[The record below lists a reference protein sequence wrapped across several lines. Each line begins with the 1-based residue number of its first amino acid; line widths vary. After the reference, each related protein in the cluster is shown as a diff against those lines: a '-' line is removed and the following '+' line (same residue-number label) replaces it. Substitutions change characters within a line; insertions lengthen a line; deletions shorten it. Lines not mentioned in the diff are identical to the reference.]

1 MSNIDKLAQ
10 ETAHKLQPRQ
20 RHLGCDEIKRNDRN
34 ELEKKR
40 RNRFNGLIDELA
52 ECIADRCT
60 TKRSTEKSSI
70 LRLTIEYFREQE
82 IVAAEKAAK
91 EPSGNTKPVF
101 VTDDEFSFVFLE
113 SSLAFVF
120 AVDKIGNLIYTSDNV
135 LNGVGHL
142 PSHILQRNIFDFI
155 HVQDHFIFQGLL
167 SALRS
172 DNQFHHS
179 SGGSGCN
186 LAQRFEPFSCHF
198 RRGPYSQ
205 GNGLEIIHCFGTILW
220 SLPKEKVPNLD
231 VSDCLVVLAKPLNR
245 APLNTTILRSDG
257 PQTKF
262 TATLK
267 IDAKYD
273 YLDKRVASVLGFF
286 PSELIGNSLYEYCHH
301 EDLQDL
307 MEYHKILLLTGSMTT
322 CYYRHLTKGHSWIWL
337 RSQYHLSYSDWSAK
351 PQAVT
356 CLSWVVPYEEVCTKQ
371 REILACDREKSAQI
385 RVGYGSTDGKSTSS
399 NNSTIPVVASPASA
413 SKITADNYSRCPSVA
428 SLERTVGSKDS
439 QTDISASQVP
449 YNDDLMAN
457 EVTEFEGF
465 LRKLQV
471 PEDLTTAQ
479 HDLHVFL
486 SRMYM
491 QLISAINKQREELG
505 NIQKQIRIQGDLVE
519 RLEKIKAKN
528 NIEEEYSTTRE
539 IREKIEEI
547 HRICGGSSAEKP
559 EAESSGVCS
568 KRRPE
573 IGVETTS
580 HEQQALVVLGRE
592 PMASREVQ
600 QQHDLSIMQ
609 VEQTSLSQRQQGV
622 FFNQEQWLQTQAQ
635 QAQLHQQFL
644 MQQLRN
650 TQYFMPQERIP
661 QEQVMPLL
669 YQHQQQ
675 QQQLEQIS
683 RDFQQQQQQ
692 HHNQANQALLSQE
705 QMSQNFIPQ
714 SFISSNT
721 AAIGSGSLQGR
732 STLTN
737 ESFSNTFGQHMRIPL
752 PPSPPM
758 EYEMPVYNS
767 LPHWPTSGDP

>member
-1 MSNIDKLAQ
+1 MSSIDKLTQ
-10 ETAHKLQPRQ
+10 EKAHKLQPRQ
-20 RHLGCDEIKRNDRN
+20 RHHGCDEIKRNDRN

-40 RNRFNGLIDELA
+40 RNRFNGLVDELA
-52 ECIADRCT
+52 EGIADRCT

-82 IVAAEKAAK
+82 MVAAEKAAK
-91 EPSGNTKPVF
+91 EPFGSTKPVF

-155 HVQDHFIFQGLL
+155 HVQDHFIFQRLL

-172 DNQFHHS
+172 DNQFERS
-179 SGGSGCN
+179 SGGSDCN
-186 LAQRFEPFSCHF
+186 LAQRFGPFTCHF

-205 GNGLEIIHCFGTILW
+205 GNGLEIIHCFGTILRN
-220 SLPKEKVPNLD
+220 LPKEKVPNLD

-245 APLNTTILRSDG
+245 APLNTTIPRSDG
-257 PQTKF
+257 PQMKF
-262 TATLK
+262 TATLNV
-267 IDAKYD
+267 DAKYD

-301 EDLQDL
+301 EDLEDL

-371 REILACDREKSAQI
+371 RELLACDREKFAQI

-399 NNSTIPVVASPASA
+399 KNSTIPVVASPASA
-413 SKITADNYSRCPSVA
+413 SEITADNYSRCTSVA
-428 SLERTVGSKDS
+428 SVERTVGSKDS

-457 EVTEFEGF
+457 EVTEFEEF

-471 PEDLTTAQ
+471 PVDLTTAQ

-486 SRMYM
+486 SRMYI

-505 NIQKQIRIQGDLVE
+505 NIQKQIRIQGEVRDLVE
-519 RLEKIKAKN
+519 RLEEIKAKN
-528 NIEEEYSTTRE
+528 NIEEEHSTTRE
-539 IREKIEEI
+539 IREKFEEM
-547 HRICGGSSAEKP
+547 HRICGGSSAEKS
-559 EAESSGVCS
+559 EAETSGVCS
-568 KRRPE
+568 KRLPE
-573 IGVETTS
+573 IGVENTS
-580 HEQQALVVLGRE
+580 QQQQASVLPGRE
-592 PMASREVQ
+592 PVASRGVQ
-600 QQHDLSIMQ
+600 QRQDRSLMQ
-609 VEQTSLSQRQQGV
+609 VEQTSLSQRQQGI
-622 FFNQEQWLQTQAQ
+622 FFNQERWLQTQAQ

-650 TQYFMPQERIP
+650 TQYFMPQE
-661 QEQVMPLL
+661 QVTPLL

-692 HHNQANQALLSQE
+692 HHNQVNQALLSQE

-714 SFISSNT
+714 TFISSNT
-721 AAIGSGSLQGR
+721 AAINSESLQGR
-732 STLTN
+732 LTLTN
-737 ESFSNTFGQHMRIPL
+737 QSFSSTFGQHMRIPL
-752 PPSPPM
+752 PPSPPL
-758 EYEMPVYNS
+758 EHEMPVYNS
-767 LPHWPTSGDP
+767 LLHWPNTGNP